1 MILGRCT
8 WQWLFRHRVSAGRV
22 CLILAEIRF
31 SIVFLDNLMSKY
43 IDHAQLLSIAH
54 GFKNAD
60 RWEKIFNSAERK
72 KKKKFSSSL
81 NLWTQAEFSNHAL
94 TQLSLFSVASFVLG
108 EDPLISD
115 SSMSLLNPVDC
126 VLQCMSSYKLY
137 DGTKWFRTQ
146 SDKLWSSQR

>member
-1 MILGRCT
+1 M
-8 WQWLFRHRVSAGRV
+8 SAGRV

-72 KKKKFSSSL
+72 KKKSSL
-81 NLWTQAEFSNHAL
+81 VHWIYEHKQ
-94 TQLSLFSVASFVLG
+94 
-108 EDPLISD
+108 
-115 SSMSLLNPVDC
+115 SSATTL
-126 VLQCMSSYKLY
+126 
-137 DGTKWFRTQ
+137 
-146 SDKLWSSQR
+146 